1 MKRSVTL
8 TVWSGF
14 LLSTLLSISS
24 APAQSDLAEAAK
36 KEGKLLWYG
45 SMGVEDSK
53 QMIDAFTRKYP
64 FARVER
70 VRGVNETT
78 LARMGTE
85 RRSGGLAA
93 DVVDLNGFYGHILLK
108 EKYVTPYASPFSRDY
123 PAGAK
128 DSKGLWTA
136 FFLLTE
142 VIAYNTDL
150 VDPRKAPRSYQDL
163 LSPNWEDKMVIESQS
178 YEWYYAMP
186 KIVGPTK
193 VRDYMQKI
201 AAQRPKPI
209 KGHNLLTQLLAAGE
223 FAVAITTYG
232 HRVEQA
238 RAKGAPVVW
247 VTSETAI
254 AIPQIISLANSSRNP
269 NLARLFMDFVLSDDG
284 QEVIKKIGRIP
295 ASPRVKPNPPRL
307 TDGIKLLYPDI
318 IDGGSRYDELRTEF
332 TQFFLQ

>member
-8 TVWSGF
+8 AIWSF
-14 LLSTLLSISS
+14 SLLSTLISFAS
-24 APAQSDLAEAAK
+24 AFAQSGLAEAGK

-45 SMGVEDSK
+45 SMGAEDSK

-85 RRSGGLAA
+85 RRSGALAA

-108 EKYVTPYASPFSRDY
+108 EKYVAPYASPLSRDY

-128 DSKGLWTA
+128 DSKGLWSA

-150 VDPRKAPRSYQDL
+150 VDPKKAPRSYQDL
-163 LSPNWEDKMVIESQS
+163 LNPDWKDKMVIENQS
-178 YEWYYAMP
+178 YDWYYAMP
-186 KIVGPTK
+186 KIIGPAK
-193 VRDYMQKI
+193 VREYMLGI

-238 RAKGAPVVW
+238 RAKGAPVNW

-254 AIPQIISLANSSRNP
+254 AIPQIISLANTSRNP
-269 NLARLFMDFVLSDDG
+269 NLARLFIDFVLSDDG
-284 QEVIKKIGRIP
+284 QEVMKKMGRIP
-295 ASPRVKPNPPRL
+295 ASPHVRPNPPRL

-318 IDGGSRYDELRTEF
+318 IDGGSRYDELRAEF
-332 TQFFLQ
+332 TQLFLK

>member
-1 MKRSVTL
+1 MQSAALK
-8 TVWSGF
+8 F
-14 LLSTLLSISS
+14 LGVFFLSTLLSPS
-24 APAQSDLAEAAK
+24 AALAQSDLAETAK

-45 SMGVEDSK
+45 SMGAEDSK

-64 FARVER
+64 FAKVER

-85 RRSGGLAA
+85 RRSGSLAA

-108 EKYVTPYASPFSRDY
+108 EKYVTPYVSPFSRDT

-150 VDPRKAPRSYQDL
+150 VDPKKAPRSYQDL
-163 LSPNWEDKMVIESQS
+163 LSPNWKDKMVIENQS
-178 YEWYYAMP
+178 YDWYYAMP
-186 KIVGPTK
+186 KIIGPGK
-193 VRDYMQKI
+193 VKEYMQRL

-223 FAVAITTYG
+223 FALAITTYG

-238 RAKGAPVVW
+238 RAKGAPVDW

-254 AIPQIISLANSSRNP
+254 AIPQIISLANTSKNP
-269 NLARLFMDFVLSDDG
+269 NLARLFIDFVLSDDG
-284 QEVIKKIGRIP
+284 QEVIKKTGRIP

-332 TQFFLQ
+332 TQFFLK